1 MEKNKFNSIA
11 NVFSFIPLS
20 ITVFGIF
27 AIGFFVAPVVFHNVT
42 PRPLAAETMTLVFS
56 RFYPFAF
63 ICTLI
68 ALFTEIIRVLVI
80 RKEFFQSKYMMAQSL
95 LVVAVVV
102 MTGYSSLHILP
113 RINEMRIENTT
124 PTLWNNEEFVTLH
137 KRSEAIAK
145 SMFGIGLIPL
155 AMMVLASKK
164 NS

>member
-56 RFYPFAF
+56 KFYPFAF

-68 ALFTEIIRVLVI
+68 ALFTEIVRVLVTK
-80 RKEFFQSKYMMAQSL
+80 KEFFQSKYMMAQSL
-95 LVVAVVV
+95 L
-102 MTGYSSLHILP
+102 